1 MNTDIH
7 DRIEKECAESVYGSV
22 QALSA
27 LKGQSVFI
35 TGGTGFVGI
44 WIAAL
49 VSFLNDNHGFNTNLT
64 LLARNTYAFSEKAPH
79 LARRKDIVL
88 IGKDVRDP
96 LEISEEVTFVI
107 HAAANPDNRQHVLES
122 LKVMDVIVKGTRSIL
137 SSALQLPY
145 LKKILNISS
154 GLIYGGQPMELDALP
169 ETFIGGPD
177 CNSSASVYAEAKRY
191 AETIC
196 SAYRSLYKLPI
207 VVARPFAFIGPYQSL
222 DKPWAINNFIRD
234 ALRNNPIRIIGNGTP
249 VRSYMYPSDMAV
261 WLLRLLGDG
270 KPGLAY
276 NLGSPYGISLKEL
289 AEKVKEH
296 ANSKSEIII
305 KHMNED
311 TSKFIP
317 DVRLAKELGL
327 NITVNN
333 DETIRRSIDW
343 FKNSSGLSQ

>member
-1 MNTDIH
+1 MKTKMH
-7 DRIEKECAESVYGSV
+7 DRIEKDCAEAANSS
-22 QALSA
+22 AITLSA
-27 LKGQSVFI
+27 LKRQTVFI

-44 WIAAL
+44 WITEL
-49 VSFLNDNHGFNTNLT
+49 VAFLNDNHGFNTNLI
-64 LLARNTYAFSEKAPH
+64 LLARNAYNFTEKAPH
-79 LARRKDIVL
+79 LALRKDIVL
-88 IGKDVRDP
+88 VEKDVRDSI
-96 LEISEEVTFVI
+96 EIPEEVTFII
-107 HAAANPDNRQHVLES
+107 HGAASPDNRQHVLEP
-122 LKVMDVIVKGTRSIL
+122 LKVMDVIVKGTDSIL
-137 SSALQLPY
+137 FSATRLPQ

-154 GLIYGGQPMELDALP
+154 GLIYGRQPLELDSLP

-177 CNSSASVYAEAKRY
+177 CNSSASVYSEAKRY

-207 VVARPFAFIGPYQSL
+207 VIARPFAFIGPYQSL

-234 ALRNNPIRIIGNGTP
+234 ALMNYPIRIIGNGKP

-261 WLLRLLGDG
+261 WLLRLLTDG

-276 NLGSPYGISLKEL
+276 NVGSPYGISLKEL
-289 AEKVKEH
+289 AEKIKELSH
-296 ANSKSEIII
+296 AKSEIII

-327 NITVNN
+327 DITVKT
-333 DETIRRSIDW
+333 DETIKRSINW
-343 FKNSSGLSQ
+343 FKYAFENTR